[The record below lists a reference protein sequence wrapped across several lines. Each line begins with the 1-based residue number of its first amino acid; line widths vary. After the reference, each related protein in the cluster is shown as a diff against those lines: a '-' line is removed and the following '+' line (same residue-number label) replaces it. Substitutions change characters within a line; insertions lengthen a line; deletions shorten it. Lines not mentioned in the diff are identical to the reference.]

1 MTTHRPPVG
10 LARAGVADD
19 AQVGRGNFASG
30 IHLRLSRDR
39 FRLPGSKFRV
49 YLTDRTTGV
58 CLKAVMAL
66 GELCRQAGEQWEKVM
81 MTIRETLASI
91 RYVMNA
97 NGERTDVLIPLASWK
112 AILASWK
119 QMIELLEDQEDSA
132 ILRDWLEKRAAGE
145 TDTIILD
152 SFVQSLG
159 SERADWAQ

>member
-1 MTTHRPPVG
+1 MD
-10 LARAGVADD
+10 RA
-19 AQVGRGNFASG
+19 
-30 IHLRLSRDR
+30 
-39 FRLPGSKFRV
+39 
-49 YLTDRTTGV
+49 TGV
-58 CLKAVMAL
+58 CLKAVVAL
-66 GELCRQAGEQWEKVM
+66 GGVCRQAGEQWEKVT

-145 TDTIILD
+145 TDTITLD
-152 SFVQSLG
+152 ALEQELV
-159 SERADWAQ
+159 ADGLLPG